1 MADQYT
7 PEEIAEIFEAYNDA
21 IKTGTPV
28 SKELAQAMKD
38 ATVGAKGYAQAQEN
52 LMKSLGKSVTEYTK
66 AMYKGEQGA
75 KAFNNSI
82 DAVTDA
88 LGALLLIM
96 LPLRGISLAAKLAVG
111 GLLALGKATK
121 LAGEQSDK
129 LYKGYQD
136 LTRAGAATAGG
147 MTDVYESMRKLNYG
161 IDELDKMAALVR
173 DNSKSLALFSGTVA
187 NGTRTL
193 ADTAQVLQAPEVL
206 AQFKAMGLN
215 VDDVNRGLAGYIVQ
229 QGRLGRL
236 QGQTQAE
243 LNKGA
248 QAYIKEMEILTRLTG
263 QTREEME
270 QQREQAYAIDQFYAV
285 LQEMDPK
292 QAEEAQKVFNHLMA
306 IDPSGSKARAF
317 AESMSGFVGMSEDQ
331 NKLFMA
337 SSGALVRNIDGL
349 TRGTMNAEQYL
360 DSLGTAVKGNEV
372 AMRQFAKT
380 GAGAETFG
388 GLYSNTRLANK
399 AMTGFEKSAEEAADS
414 LNVLDPLTKSAVDL
428 RISQIQARNSLQD
441 FVQLG
446 VYPATVALQGMAK
459 VGGVAAGA
467 LPGAGP
473 KPPGGAPAGKAPAAP
488 GRGVGELKKGLFGGG
503 TPTLEGLRIKSA
515 EAYAGGETSQQ
526 LLNVAHAIQ
535 QKLGGDLT
543 YFSAFND
550 TYENRIGTAHR
561 EGRALDFT
569 INDPSKSAQ
578 IADMI
583 KSIPGI
589 NYVLDEYKNRQS
601 STTGGHIH
609 AEIAAAKGAVLS
621 GPMNGYR
628 PNLTMHGTEAIVPLN
643 SQSGATSAIT
653 NLASNFSQSADI
665 MTQQLGRL
673 DDLVRAMQ
681 DQVSI
686 SAKILQRT
694 S

>member
-7 PEEIAEIFEAYNDA
+7 PEEIAEIFEAYSNA
-21 IKTGTPV
+21 VKTGTPV

-38 ATVGAKGYAQAQEN
+38 AAVGAKGYAQAQDN

-136 LTRAGAATAGG
+136 LSRAGAATAGG

-173 DNSKSLALFSGTVA
+173 DNSKSLGLFSGTVA
-187 NGTRTL
+187 AGTKTL
-193 ADTAQVLQAPEVL
+193 ANTAQALQAPEVL

-236 QGQTQAE
+236 QGQTQAD

-270 QQREQAYAIDQFYAV
+270 QQREQAYAIDQFFAT
-285 LQEMDPK
+285 LQELEPA
-292 QAEEAQKVFNHLMA
+292 QAAEVQKVFNQLMA

-349 TRGTMNAEQYL
+349 KNGTMNAGQYL
-360 DSLGTAVKGNEV
+360 DNLGTAVKGNEQ

-399 AMTGFEKSAEEAADS
+399 AMTGFEKSAGEAADS
-414 LNVLDPLTKSAVDL
+414 LNVLDPLTQSAADL
-428 RISQIQARNSLQD
+428 RVSQIQARNSLQD

-446 VYPATVALQGMAK
+446 VKPATDALAGMARLGA
-459 VGGVAAGA
+459 GGASV

-473 KPPGGAPAGKAPAAP
+473 APAGGGAGGQPQGPSLLDRAKKAI
-488 GRGVGELKKGLFGGG
+488 FGGT
-503 TPTLEGLRIKSA
+503 TPGLDGLRIKSS

-526 LLNVAHAIQ
+526 MLTVAHAIQ
-535 QKLGGDLT
+535 QKLGGDLK

-550 TYENRIGTAHR
+550 TYERGTGSLHSQ
-561 EGRALDFT
+561 GRALDFT
-569 INDPSKSAQ
+569 LNDPSRASSV
-578 IADMI
+578 ADMI
-583 KSIPGI
+583 RGIPGI
-589 NYVLDEYKNRQS
+589 SKVIDEYANPSRS
-601 STTGGHIH
+601 ATGGHIH
-609 AEIAAAKGAVLS
+609 AEIAAARGAVLS
-621 GPMNGYR
+621 GPMNGYQ

-643 SQSGATSAIT
+643 NQSGASSAIT
-653 NLASNFSQSADI
+653 NLASNFGQSADI
-665 MTQQLGRL
+665 MTQQLDKL
-673 DDLVRAMQ
+673 DDLVRVMQ

-686 SAKILQRT
+686 SAKILQR
-694 S
+694 SS

>member
-7 PEEIAEIFEAYNDA
+7 PEEIAEIFEAYNNA
-21 IKTGTPV
+21 VKTGTPV

-38 ATVGAKGYAQAQEN
+38 AAVGAKGYAQAQDN
-52 LMKSLGKSVTEYTK
+52 LMKSLGKSVVEYTK
-66 AMYKGEQGA
+66 VMYKGEQGA

-82 DAVTDA
+82 DAVTGA
-88 LGALLLIM
+88 LEVLLLIM
-96 LPLRGISLAAKLAVG
+96 LPLKGISVAAKVVTA
-111 GLLALGKATK
+111 GLYALGKATK
-121 LAGEQSDK
+121 VAGEQSDK

-147 MTDVYESMRKLNYG
+147 MTDVYENLRKLNYG
-161 IDELDKMAALVR
+161 IDELDKMTALIKE
-173 DNSKSLALFSGTVA
+173 NAKSLGVFTGTVA
-187 NGTRTL
+187 NGTKII
-193 ADTAQVLQAPEVL
+193 ADTAQTLQSPELL
-206 AQFKAMGLN
+206 AQFKNMGLT
-215 VDDVNRGLAGYIVQ
+215 VDDVNRGLAGYVVQ

-236 QGQTQAE
+236 QGQTQAD

-270 QQREQAYAIDQFYAV
+270 QQREQAYAIDQFFAT
-285 LQEMDPK
+285 LQELEPA
-292 QAEEAQKVFNHLMA
+292 QAAEVQKVFNQLMA
-306 IDPSGSKARAF
+306 IDPTGSKARAF

-337 SSGALVRNIDGL
+337 SSGALVRNIDAL
-349 TRGTMNAEQYL
+349 KNGTMNAGQFL
-360 DSLGTAVKGNEV
+360 DSLGTAVKSNEV
-372 AMRQFAKT
+372 MMRQFAKT

-388 GLYSNTRLANK
+388 ILYSNTKLANA
-399 AMTGFEKSAEEAADS
+399 AMVGIEKSTEQAAES
-414 LNVLDPLTKSAVDL
+414 LNVLDPLTKSATDL

-459 VGGVAAGA
+459 VGAGGA
-467 LPGAGP
+467 SVLPGAGP
-473 KPPGGAPAGKAPAAP
+473 APAGGAPAG
-488 GRGVGELKKGLFGGG
+488 GGG
-503 TPTLEGLRIKSA
+503 PSVLERIGGALGFGKAKISDLRVKSP
-515 EAYAGGETSQQ
+515 EAYAGGETSQS
-526 LLNVAHAIQ
+526 LLNVAKTIQ
-535 QKLGGDLT
+535 DKLGGDLT

-569 INDPSKSAQ
+569 ISDPSKSTQ
-578 IADMI
+578 IADMVRG
-583 KSIPGI
+583 IPGI
-589 NYVLDEYKNRQS
+589 KFVLDEYKNRQS

-643 SQSGATSAIT
+643 SQSGASSAIT

-665 MTQQLGRL
+665 MTQQLGKL